1 MSRLAGTGRAGVQG
15 IFGAHYLWVTV
26 GSSALV
32 FLAAFE
38 SLAVTTI
45 MPVISRD
52 LDGASLYALAFAG
65 PLSTA
70 VIGMVIAGNWSDRSG
85 PVLPLYVS
93 AALFG
98 LGLLVAGSAP
108 TIGVF
113 VAGRLVQG
121 LGSGAMTVALYVV
134 VARLYP
140 PALMPRIFASFAAAW
155 IVPSLIGPFIAGLV
169 AQLWSWHWVFL
180 GVVGLVVVAVVMLT
194 PATRM
199 LRLQPPEPG
208 TAAWNPGRIG
218 WAVLAAAAV
227 LVVNLSV
234 DIGGLAAVLVPLAAL
249 LLAVGAVR
257 PLLPRGTLTARRGLP
272 TVILLRGLAS
282 ASFLGAEVYLPYL
295 LVQRYDFS
303 PTFAGLALTGSALAW
318 SGTSWLQG
326 HLGDRLRPAT
336 GMSVGMW
343 LVLAAVMVAFASAA
357 LHLNP
362 AVIILGWVV
371 GGGGMGLVYPRTSVM
386 TLGLSRTAEQGFNSS
401 ALSISDSLGA
411 AIALA
416 LTGVVFGALDR
427 TGSSG
432 GGSLAFAGSFGIAV
446 LFAIG
451 AVAVARRVVPRTAQA
466 ESEAQPQSG

>member
-1 MSRLAGTGRAGVQG
+1 MSSAATVS
-15 IFGAHYLWVTV
+15 IFGTRYLWVTV

-85 PVLPLYVS
+85 PILPLYSS
-93 AALFG
+93 AALFA

-108 TIGVF
+108 NMGVF
-113 VAGRLVQG
+113 VTGRLVQG
-121 LGSGAMTVALYVV
+121 FGSGAMTVALYVV

-169 AQLWSWHWVFL
+169 AELWSWHWVFL
-180 GVVGLVVVAVVMLT
+180 GVVGLVALAVAMLT

-199 LRLQPPEPG
+199 LRLQRLEPG
-208 TAAWNPGRIG
+208 TTPWNPGRIG
-218 WAVLAAAAV
+218 WAVLAAVAV

-234 DIGGLAAVLVPLAAL
+234 DASGVAAVLVPLAAL
-249 LLAVGAVR
+249 VVAVVAVR

-295 LVQRYDFS
+295 LVRQYDFS

-343 LVLAAVMVAFASAA
+343 LVLVAVFVAFGSAA
-357 LHLNP
+357 LHLHP

-386 TLGLSRTAEQGFNSS
+386 TLGLSHPAQQGFNSS

-416 LTGVVFGALDR
+416 LTGVVFGALTR
-427 TGSSG
+427 VGSTGT
-432 GGSLAFAGSFGIAV
+432 GGSWAFAGSFGIAV
-446 LFAIG
+446 LFAIA
-451 AVAVARRVVPRTAQA
+451 AVGVATRVVPLPSQA
-466 ESEAQPQSG
+466 VSDVQPQAG

>member
-1 MSRLAGTGRAGVQG
+1 MSASREG
-15 IFGAHYLWVTV
+15 IFGTRYLWVTV

-45 MPVISRD
+45 MPLISRD
-52 LDGASLYALAFAG
+52 LDGASFYSLAFAG
-65 PLSTA
+65 PLATA
-70 VIGMVIAGNWSDRSG
+70 VIGMVVAGNWSDRSG
-85 PVLPLYVS
+85 PILPLYLS
-93 AALFG
+93 AALFASG
-98 LGLLVAGSAP
+98 LIIAGSAP
-108 TIGVF
+108 SIGVF

-140 PALMPRIFASFAAAW
+140 AALMPRIFASFAAAW

-180 GVVGLVVVAVVMLT
+180 GVVGLVVAGAAMLT

-199 LRLQPPEPG
+199 LRRHPLEPR
-208 TAAWNPGRIG
+208 TTPWNIGRIG
-218 WAVLAAAAV
+218 WAVLAAVAV

-234 DIGGLAAVLVPLAAL
+234 DAGGIAAVILPLGAL
-249 LLAVGAVR
+249 IVAVVAVR

-295 LVQRYDFS
+295 LVRQYDFS

-326 HLGDRLRPAT
+326 QLGDRLRPAT
-336 GMSVGMW
+336 GMSVGMS
-343 LVLAAVMVAFASAA
+343 LALSAVVVAFVSAA
-357 LHLNP
+357 LHLHP

-371 GGGGMGLVYPRTSVM
+371 GGAGMGLVYPRTSVM
-386 TLGLSRTAEQGFNSS
+386 TLGLSHPAEQGFNSS

-416 LTGVVFGALDR
+416 LTGVVFGALTR
-427 TGSSG
+427 AGYSG
-432 GGSLAFAGSFGIAV
+432 TGGSVAFAGSFAIAV
-446 LFAIG
+446 LFAII
-451 AVAVARRVVPRTAQA
+451 AVAVSRRVVRRPAQA
-466 ESEAQPQSG
+466 LSEAQPQSG

>member
-1 MSRLAGTGRAGVQG
+1 MSSAATES
-15 IFGAHYLWVTV
+15 IFGARYLWVTV
-26 GSSALV
+26 GGSALV

-52 LDGASLYALAFAG
+52 LDGATLYALAFAG
-65 PLSTA
+65 PLSA
-70 VIGMVIAGNWSDRSG
+70 GVIGMVIAGNWSDRSG
-85 PVLPLYVS
+85 PILPLYIS
-93 AALFG
+93 AALFA
-98 LGLLVAGSAP
+98 LGLMVAGSAP
-108 TIGVF
+108 NMGVF

-155 IVPSLIGPFIAGLV
+155 IVPSLVGPFVAGLV
-169 AQLWSWHWVFL
+169 AELWSWHWVFL
-180 GVVGLVVVAVVMLT
+180 GVVGLVIVATAMLT
-194 PATRM
+194 PAMRM
-199 LRLQPPEPG
+199 LRLQPLDRDAVP
-208 TAAWNPGRIG
+208 WNPGRIG
-218 WAVLAAAAV
+218 WALLAAVAVLA
-227 LVVNLSV
+227 VNLSV
-234 DIGGLAAVLVPLAAL
+234 DIGGAAAVLVPLVAL
-249 LLAVGAVR
+249 VVAVVAVR
-257 PLLPRGTLTARRGLP
+257 PLLPRGALTARSGLP

-295 LVQRYDFS
+295 LVQQYGFS

-326 HLGDRLRPAT
+326 HLGDRLRPAI

-343 LVLAAVMVAFASAA
+343 LVLAAVVVAFACAA
-357 LHLNP
+357 LHLHP
-362 AVIILGWVV
+362 AAIILGWVV

-386 TLGLSRTAEQGFNSS
+386 TLGLSDPAEQGFNSS

-416 LTGVVFGALDR
+416 LTGVVFGALTR
-427 TGSSG
+427 AGSTAA
-432 GGSLAFAGSFGIAV
+432 GGSWAFAGSFGIAV
-446 LFAIG
+446 LFAIV
-451 AVAVARRVVPRTAQA
+451 AVLVARRVVARPSQA
-466 ESEAQPQSG
+466 VSDVQPQLG

>member
-1 MSRLAGTGRAGVQG
+1 MSSRAAVES
-15 IFGAHYLWVTV
+15 IFGARYLWVTV

-45 MPVISRD
+45 MPLISRD

-93 AALFG
+93 AALFAC
-98 LGLLVAGSAP
+98 GLLVAGSAP
-108 TIGVF
+108 NMAVF

-140 PALMPRIFASFAAAW
+140 PVLMPRIFASFAAAW

-169 AQLWSWHWVFL
+169 AELWSWHWVFL
-180 GVVGLVVVAVVMLT
+180 GVVGLVIVATAMLT

-199 LRLQPPEPG
+199 LRLTPRERTSTP
-208 TAAWNPGRIG
+208 WKLGRIG
-218 WAVLAAAAV
+218 WALLAAVAV

-234 DIGGLAAVLVPLAAL
+234 DVGGVAAVLVPLAAL
-249 LLAVGAVR
+249 VVAVVAVR
-257 PLLPRGTLTARRGLP
+257 PLLPRGALVSHRGLP

-295 LVQRYDFS
+295 LVRQYDFS

-343 LVLAAVMVAFASAA
+343 LVLGAVVVACVSAA
-357 LHLNP
+357 FHLHP

-386 TLGLSRTAEQGFNSS
+386 TLALSGPAEQGFNSS

-416 LTGVVFGALDR
+416 LTGVVFGALTR
-427 TGSSG
+427 LGSPGAGLSV
-432 GGSLAFAGSFGIAV
+432 AFAGSFGIAV
-446 LFAIG
+446 LFAIV
-451 AVAVARRVVPRTAQA
+451 AVCVARRVVPRIVQA
-466 ESEAQPQSG
+466 VSEPQPHSG

>member
-1 MSRLAGTGRAGVQG
+1 MSSDGG
-15 IFGAHYLWVTV
+15 IFGSRFLWVTV

-52 LDGASLYALAFAG
+52 LDGAALYALAFAG

-85 PVLPLYVS
+85 PVLALYLSV
-93 AALFG
+93 ALFA

-108 TIGVF
+108 DMAVF

-180 GVVGLVVVAVVMLT
+180 GVVGLVIVATAMLT

-199 LRLQPPEPG
+199 LRLHPAELGVAP
-208 TAAWNPGRIG
+208 WNPGRIG
-218 WAVLAAAAV
+218 WAVLAAVAV

-234 DIGGLAAVLVPLAAL
+234 DLGGIAAVLLPLAAL
-249 LLAVGAVR
+249 IVAVVAVR
-257 PLLPRGTLTARRGLP
+257 PLLPRATLSARRGLP

-295 LVQRYDFS
+295 LVQQYDFS

-336 GMSVGMW
+336 CMSVGMW
-343 LVLAAVMVAFASAA
+343 LVLGSVVVALATAA
-357 LHLNP
+357 LHLHP

-386 TLGLSRTAEQGFNSS
+386 TLGLSHPAEQGFNSS

-416 LTGVVFGALDR
+416 LTGVVFGALTR
-427 TGSSG
+427 VGATEA
-432 GGSLAFAGSFGIAV
+432 GGSWAFTGSFGIAV
-446 LFAIG
+446 LFAIV
-451 AVAVARRVVPRTAQA
+451 AVVVARRVVPRPAHA
-466 ESEAQPQSG
+466 VSDVQPQAG

>member
-1 MSRLAGTGRAGVQG
+1 MEG
-15 IFGAHYLWVTV
+15 IFGTRFLWVTV

-45 MPVISRD
+45 MPLISRD
-52 LDGASLYALAFAG
+52 LDGAALYALAFAG

-85 PVLPLYVS
+85 PILPLYLS
-93 AALFG
+93 IALFAC
-98 LGLLVAGSAP
+98 GLLVAGSASNM
-108 TIGVF
+108 TVF
-113 VAGRLVQG
+113 VAGRLLQG

-155 IVPSLIGPFIAGLV
+155 VVPSLIGPFVAGFV
-169 AQLWSWHWVFL
+169 AALWSWHWVFL
-180 GVVGLVVVAVVMLT
+180 GVVVLVIAATAMLT

-199 LRLQPPEPG
+199 LRLQPL
-208 TAAWNPGRIG
+208 TRTSTRWNPGRIV
-218 WAVLAAAAV
+218 WALLAAVAVLGINIAAETGGVAAV
-227 LVVNLSV
+227 LL
-234 DIGGLAAVLVPLAAL
+234 PLAAL
-249 LLAVGAVR
+249 AVAVVAVR
-257 PLLPRGTLTARRGLP
+257 PLLPRGALVSRRGLP

-295 LVQRYDFS
+295 LVEQYNFS
-303 PTFAGLALTGSALAW
+303 PTFAGLALTGSALSW

-326 HLGDRLRPAT
+326 YLGDRLRPAT

-343 LVLAAVMVAFASAA
+343 LVLAAVVVACASAA
-357 LHLNP
+357 FTLHP
-362 AVIILGWVV
+362 AVIILGWLV

-386 TLGLSRTAEQGFNSS
+386 TLAFSRPAEQGFNSS

-411 AIALA
+411 AISLA
-416 LTGVVFGALDR
+416 LIGVVFGALTR
-427 TGSSG
+427 LGATGVATSV
-432 GGSLAFAGSFGIAV
+432 AFAGSFGIAV
-446 LFAIG
+446 LFAIV
-451 AVAVARRVVPRTAQA
+451 AVCVARRVVPRAAQA
-466 ESEAQPQSG
+466 VSEAQPHSG

>member
-1 MSRLAGTGRAGVQG
+1 MSSPAATES
-15 IFGAHYLWVTV
+15 IFGARYLWVTV

-52 LDGASLYALAFAG
+52 LDGATLYALAFAG
-65 PLSTA
+65 PLSAA

-85 PVLPLYVS
+85 PILSLYVS
-93 AALFG
+93 AALFA
-98 LGLLVAGSAP
+98 LGLLVAGSAANM
-108 TIGVF
+108 GVF

-140 PALMPRIFASFAAAW
+140 SALLPRIFASFAAAW

-169 AQLWSWHWVFL
+169 AELWSWHWVFL
-180 GVVGLVVVAVVMLT
+180 GVVGLVIVATAMLT

-199 LRLQPPEPG
+199 LRLQPAERSVTP
-208 TAAWNPGRIG
+208 WNVRRIG
-218 WAVLAAAAV
+218 WALLAALAV

-234 DIGGLAAVLVPLAAL
+234 ALAGVAAVLVPLAAL
-249 LLAVGAVR
+249 VVAVVAVR
-257 PLLPRGTLTARRGLP
+257 PLLPSGTLVARRGLP

-295 LVQRYDFS
+295 LVRQYAFS

-343 LVLAAVMVAFASAA
+343 LVLGAVIVAFFSAA
-357 LHLNP
+357 LHLHS
-362 AVIILGWVV
+362 AVIIVGWAI

-416 LTGVVFGALDR
+416 MTGVVFGALTR
-427 TGSSG
+427 VGAPTA
-432 GGSLAFAGSFGIAV
+432 GGSVAFAGSFGVAV
-446 LFAIG
+446 LFAIV
-451 AVAVARRVVPRTAQA
+451 AVCVARRVVPANAQA
-466 ESEAQPQSG
+466 LSEAQPHSG

>member
-1 MSRLAGTGRAGVQG
+1 VTYTGGV
-15 IFGAHYLWVTV
+15 FGARFLWVTI

-52 LDGASLYALAFAG
+52 LDGATLYALAFAG

-85 PVLPLYVS
+85 PVLPLYIS
-93 AALFG
+93 AALFA

-108 TIGVF
+108 NMAVF

-140 PALMPRIFASFAAAW
+140 PGLMPRIFASFAAAW
-155 IVPSLIGPFIAGLV
+155 IVPSLIGPFIAGVV

-180 GVVGLVVVAVVMLT
+180 GVVGLVIVATAMLT

-199 LRLQPPEPG
+199 LRLQPAERGATP
-208 TAAWNPGRIG
+208 WNPGRIG
-218 WAVLAAAAV
+218 WAVLAAVAV

-234 DIGGLAAVLVPLAAL
+234 DIGGIAAVLLPLAAL
-249 LLAVGAVR
+249 VVAVIAVR
-257 PLLPRGTLTARRGLP
+257 PLLPRATLSARRGLP

-295 LVQRYDFS
+295 LVQQYDFS

-343 LVLAAVMVAFASAA
+343 LVLGAVLVAFVTAA
-357 LHLNP
+357 LHLHP

-386 TLGLSRTAEQGFNSS
+386 TLGLSDTAEQGFNSS

-416 LTGVVFGALDR
+416 LTGVVFGALTRLDE
-427 TGSSG
+427 TEA
-432 GGSLAFAGSFGIAV
+432 GGSPAFAGSFGIAV
-446 LFAIG
+446 LFAI
-451 AVAVARRVVPRTAQA
+451 VAVVVAPRVVPRPAQA
-466 ESEAQPQSG
+466 VSEVHPQAG

>member
-1 MSRLAGTGRAGVQG
+1 MSSTATEN
-15 IFGAHYLWVTV
+15 IFGARYLWVTV

-85 PVLPLYVS
+85 PILPLYVS
-93 AALFG
+93 AALFA

-108 TIGVF
+108 NMGVF

-140 PALMPRIFASFAAAW
+140 LALMPRIFASFAAAW

-180 GVVGLVVVAVVMLT
+180 GVVGLVALAVVMLT

-199 LRLQPPEPG
+199 LRLQPLERPTIP
-208 TAAWNPGRIG
+208 WNPGRVG
-218 WAVLAAAAV
+218 WAVLAAVAV

-234 DIGGLAAVLVPLAAL
+234 DIGGVAAVLVPLAAL
-249 LLAVGAVR
+249 AVAVAAVR
-257 PLLPRGTLTARRGLP
+257 PLLPRGTLSSRRGLP

-295 LVQRYDFS
+295 LVRQYDFS

-318 SGTSWLQG
+318 AATSWLQG
-326 HLGDRLRPAT
+326 HLGDRLRPTT

-343 LVLAAVMVAFASAA
+343 LVLGAVSVALVSAA
-357 LHLNP
+357 LHLHP
-362 AVIILGWVV
+362 VVIILGWIV

-386 TLGLSRTAEQGFNSS
+386 TLALSGPREQGFNSS
-401 ALSISDSLGA
+401 ALSICDSLGA

-416 LTGVVFGALDR
+416 LTGVVFGALTR
-427 TGSSG
+427 VGSTVA

-446 LFAIG
+446 LFAIA
-451 AVAVARRVVPRTAQA
+451 AVCLARRVVPRVAQA
-466 ESEAQPQSG
+466 VSAPQPHSG

>member
-1 MSRLAGTGRAGVQG
+1 VES
-15 IFGAHYLWVTV
+15 IFGTRLIWVTV

-45 MPVISRD
+45 MPLISRG
-52 LDGASLYALAFAG
+52 LDGATLYALAFAG

-85 PVLPLYVS
+85 PILPLYLS
-93 AALFG
+93 IALFAC
-98 LGLLVAGSAP
+98 GLLVAGSASNM
-108 TIGVF
+108 TVF
-113 VAGRLVQG
+113 VAGRLLQG

-155 IVPSLIGPFIAGLV
+155 VVPSLIGPFVAGFV
-169 AQLWSWHWVFL
+169 AELWSWHWVFL
-180 GVVGLVVVAVVMLT
+180 GVVVLVIVAAAMLT

-199 LRLQPPEPG
+199 LLLQPR
-208 TAAWNPGRIG
+208 TRSSTRWNPGRIV
-218 WAVLAAAAV
+218 WALLAAMAVLGINIAAETGGVAAV
-227 LVVNLSV
+227 LL
-234 DIGGLAAVLVPLAAL
+234 PLAAF
-249 LLAVGAVR
+249 AVAVVAVR
-257 PLLPRGTLTARRGLP
+257 PLLPRGALVSRRGLP

-295 LVQRYDFS
+295 LVQQYNFS
-303 PTFAGLALTGSALAW
+303 ATFAGLALTGSALSW
-318 SGTSWLQG
+318 SATSWLQG
-326 HLGDRLRPAT
+326 HLGERLRPAT

-343 LVLAAVMVAFASAA
+343 LVLAAVVVACVSAA
-357 LHLNP
+357 LTLHP

-386 TLGLSRTAEQGFNSS
+386 TLAFSRPAEQGFNSS

-416 LTGVVFGALDR
+416 LIGVVFGALTR
-427 TGSSG
+427 LGATGAAASV
-432 GGSLAFAGSFGIAV
+432 AFAGSFGIAV
-446 LFAIG
+446 LFAIV
-451 AVAVARRVVPRTAQA
+451 AVSVARRVVPSAAQA
-466 ESEAQPQSG
+466 VSEAQPQSG

>member
-1 MSRLAGTGRAGVQG
+1 MSSTATES
-15 IFGAHYLWVTV
+15 IFGARYLWVTV

-52 LDGASLYALAFAG
+52 LDGATLYALAFAG

-85 PVLPLYVS
+85 PTLPLYVS
-93 AALFG
+93 AALFA

-108 TIGVF
+108 NMGVF
-113 VAGRLVQG
+113 VAGRLAQG
-121 LGSGAMTVALYVV
+121 LGSGAMTVALYVL

-169 AQLWSWHWVFL
+169 AELWSWHWVFL
-180 GVVGLVVVAVVMLT
+180 GVVGLVMVAVAMLT

-199 LRLQPPEPG
+199 LRLRPVERSTIP
-208 TAAWNPGRIG
+208 WNPGRIG
-218 WAVLAAAAV
+218 LAVLAAAAV

-234 DIGGLAAVLVPLAAL
+234 DIGGVAAVLVPLAAL
-249 LLAVGAVR
+249 VVVVVAVR

-282 ASFLGAEVYLPYL
+282 ASFLGTEVYLPYL
-295 LVQRYDFS
+295 LVQQYDFS

-318 SGTSWLQG
+318 AGTSWLQG

-343 LVLAAVMVAFASAA
+343 LVLGAVIVAFVSAA
-357 LHLNP
+357 LHLHP

-416 LTGVVFGALDR
+416 LTGVVFGALTR
-427 TGSSG
+427 VGSTGA
-432 GGSLAFAGSFGIAV
+432 GGSWAFAGSFGIAV
-446 LFAIG
+446 LFAII
-451 AVAVARRVVPRTAQA
+451 AVGVAQRVVPRRSQA
-466 ESEAQPQSG
+466 VSEVQPHAG

>member
-1 MSRLAGTGRAGVQG
+1 MSSPEG
-15 IFGAHYLWVTV
+15 IFGARFLWVTV

-93 AALFG
+93 AALFA

-108 TIGVF
+108 DMGVF

-140 PALMPRIFASFAAAW
+140 PGLTPRIFASFAAAW

-180 GVVGLVVVAVVMLT
+180 GVVGLVIVATAMLT

-199 LRLQPPEPG
+199 LRLQPRETSATP
-208 TAAWNPGRIG
+208 WNARRIG

-234 DIGGLAAVLVPLAAL
+234 DIGGIAAVLLPLAAL
-249 LLAVGAVR
+249 IVAVVAVR
-257 PLLPRGTLTARRGLP
+257 PLLPRATLSARRGLP

-295 LVQRYDFS
+295 LVQQYDFS

-343 LVLAAVMVAFASAA
+343 LTLVAVVVAFATAA
-357 LHLNP
+357 LHLHP

-386 TLGLSRTAEQGFNSS
+386 TLGLSDQAEQGFNSS

-416 LTGVVFGALDR
+416 LTGVVFGALTR
-427 TGSSG
+427 VGETAA
-432 GGSLAFAGSFGIAV
+432 GGSWAFAGSFGIAV
-446 LFAIG
+446 LFAIV
-451 AVAVARRVVPRTAQA
+451 AVGVARRVVPRPAQA
-466 ESEAQPQSG
+466 VSDVQPQAG